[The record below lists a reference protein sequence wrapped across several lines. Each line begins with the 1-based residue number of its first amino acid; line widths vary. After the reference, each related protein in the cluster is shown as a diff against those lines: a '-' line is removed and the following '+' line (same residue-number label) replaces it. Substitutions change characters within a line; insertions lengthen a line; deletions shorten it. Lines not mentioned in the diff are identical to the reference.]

1 MVSLQ
6 DKAIQYSLLCKWQ
19 EARAINEAILE
30 ENPEDIDS
38 LNRLGFACMQIG
50 DLAKSRAA
58 YMQVL
63 TLDESNPIAAKN
75 LKKLDTLEKSGRTP
89 NGDSVP
95 RVMRFI
101 EEAGKTKT
109 VILINIADKKTLSSL
124 QIGQI
129 AGLTIKRSK
138 IFIQTIDNLYIG
150 MLPHDL
156 GIRLIEFVREGNV
169 YEAYVKEVSEKEVVV
184 FIRECSRCKKF
195 ANHPSFPAGG
205 SVKRSKRRATAT

>member
-19 EARAINEAILE
+19 EACSINEAILE
-30 ENPEDIDS
+30 DNPEDIDS
-38 LNRLGFACMQIG
+38 LNRLGFAYMQIG
-50 DLAKSRAA
+50 ELDRSRDI
-58 YMQVL
+58 YSRVIG
-63 TLDESNPIAAKN
+63 LDESNPIAAKN
-75 LKKLDTLEKSGRTP
+75 LKKLEALAKSGRTP
-89 NGDSVP
+89 NGDAVP

-109 VILINIADKKTLSSL
+109 VVLINIADKKTLSGL

-138 IFIQTIDNLYIG
+138 IFIQTTDNVYIG

-169 YEAYVKEVSEKEVVV
+169 YEVYVKEASEKEVVV
-184 FIRECSRCKKF
+184 FIRECSRCRKF
-195 ANHPSFPAGG
+195 ANHPSFPAG
-205 SVKRSKRRATAT
+205 STVKRSKRRSTT